1 MKISASI
8 VTAFVVG
15 TISANAFAPTNV
27 APLAFQ
33 AKTSPSEVNTETVLS
48 MSMSEELGIP
58 CEDECATT
66 SYADLPESVHPGV
79 LSGQAQ
85 VDLLNH
91 AKENGKIVICD
102 FVTCRCANDAVE
114 E

>member
-8 VTAFVVG
+8 VSSLIVG
-15 TISANAFAPTNV
+15 SITANAFAPTNV
-27 APLAFQ
+27 APLAFHSK
-33 AKTSPSEVNTETVLS
+33 APSSDAVTETALS

-58 CEDECATT
+58 CEDDCALE
-66 SYADLPESVHPGV
+66 SYADLPDSVHPGV

-91 AKENGKIVICD
+91 AKENGKL
-102 FVTCRCANDAVE
+102 
-114 E
+114 